1 MLAALRNRVFFTLDE
16 ANAAIRELLAAVN
29 ARPLTTDRMLT
40 RRMLFEQQEKPLLKP
55 LPAEPFVIGR
65 WSRYKL
71 APDYHETFLYMAM
84 SRILI
89 KRLAKGLEQMA

>member
-1 MLAALRNRVFFTLDE
+1 VVETQVLVALRNRVFFTLDE
-16 ANAAIRELLAAVN
+16 ANA
-29 ARPLTTDRMLT
+29 RPLTTDRTLT
-40 RRMLFEQQEKPLLKP
+40 RRTLFGEREKPLLKP
-55 LPAEPFVIGR
+55 LPAELFVIGR